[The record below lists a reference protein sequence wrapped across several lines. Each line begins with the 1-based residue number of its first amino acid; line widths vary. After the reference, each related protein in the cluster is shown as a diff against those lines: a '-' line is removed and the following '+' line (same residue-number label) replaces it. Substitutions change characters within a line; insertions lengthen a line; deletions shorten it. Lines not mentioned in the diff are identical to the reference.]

1 MFHRFTLYLWMLIKY
16 SQPIAPAR
24 LLMPFVFSVSWA
36 GLKLSGVSFPTAFV
50 WAAVGAQG
58 VHIWLVLLPIVRRQR
73 QKTGSARFAVSVVL
87 AIWFG
92 ALVVQVW
99 WSEPW
104 FSQRLLSVCCALYA
118 IILVLGIKRDGDVMI
133 HFAPSPN
140 DRQVSPEFRRRL
152 LRLYALAAALV
163 IVVNESLLVT
173 GASLNLTVAILSLM
187 PLLLHYV
194 FQMVFLLTAPPLG
207 DDET

>member
-16 SQPIAPAR
+16 SQPISPAR
-24 LLMPFVFSVSWA
+24 LLMSFVFSGSWA
-36 GLKLSGVSFPTAFV
+36 GLKLSGVSWPVAFV
-50 WAAVGAQG
+50 WAAVCAQG
-58 VHIWLVLLPIVRRQR
+58 VQIWLVLPLIVRRQR
-73 QKTGSARFAVSVVL
+73 EKSGSARVAVSVVL
-87 AIWFG
+87 AIWLC
-92 ALVVQVW
+92 ALGLQIW

-104 FSQRLLSVCCALYA
+104 LNQRVLSVYCTLYA
-118 IILVLGIKRDGDVMI
+118 VILVLGMKRDGDVMK

-140 DRQVSPEFRRRL
+140 DREVSPEFRRHL
-152 LRLYALAAALV
+152 LQLYVLTAVLV
-163 IVVNESLLVT
+163 LVVNESLLVT

-187 PLLLHYV
+187 PLILHYV